1 MLEAEVTLELAD
13 AAAERLRRRLDELGA
28 APEPERRQT
37 DVYLAHPTRDFATT
51 DEALRLRRDGA
62 ELRVTYKGPKLD
74 PPRKT
79 REEIEFALD
88 TDEPTA
94 RLLFE
99 RLGFRTV
106 ATVAKRR
113 VEYRLPGPP
122 PIVVSLDEVEGL
134 GRFCEVETAATDV
147 ATGRRVLEA
156 ALRLLGL
163 EDAEPIATS
172 YLELLLH
179 RA

>member
-1 MLEAEVTLELAD
+1 MSSATSHAPSRQRKLLVANRSEIAIRVFR
-13 AAAERLRRRLDELGA
+13 AATE
-28 APEPERRQT
+28 
-37 DVYLAHPTRDFATT
+37 
-51 DEALRLRRDGA
+51 
-62 ELRVTYKGPKLD
+62 
-74 PPRKT
+74 
-79 REEIEFALD
+79 
-88 TDEPTA
+88 
-94 RLLFE
+94 
-99 RLGFRTV
+99 LGFRTV